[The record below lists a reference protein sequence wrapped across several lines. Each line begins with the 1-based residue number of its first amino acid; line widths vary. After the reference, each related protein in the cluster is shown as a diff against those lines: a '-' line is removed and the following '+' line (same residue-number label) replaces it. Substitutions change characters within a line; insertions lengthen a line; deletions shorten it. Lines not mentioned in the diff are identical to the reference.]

1 MSSTDFKMTTEKKI
15 LKKKILKKKIH
26 KKKILTINK
35 KKKEEE
41 EGGNGFWYYN
51 KFDYNFPEG
60 SKSTNNNPEKKM
72 MTEQQKQTEIS
83 RRVKNYW
90 LREKKNKLVCLI
102 GISQTKKEAHDE
114 ASIDDVGDMNHI
126 PTMISL
132 FRPNRFPEI
141 AHYGGIDPDHF
152 NPQVDIPDPL
162 RPSHIVHMRTSE
174 WADNNE
180 KKIKDKLFKLVRLS
194 LSVDVDNNVSGRI
207 HSNQLAIETPLK
219 KEFNRITIKWDKDIA
234 RRSCNKSIT
243 HFDVLDW
250 KSSVFSHLKYWKW
263 FCPSKWG
270 GRRESDIKHEEFAR
284 LYEGCVNENTKLC
297 FASGDPVLRRRGI
310 WLNPAEYADPYSSPC
325 RQVVQAD
332 KIYDEAT
339 FLGASCEFEG
349 DLLPHI
355 EIAHPL
361 EKTSKWSSLKWK
373 TVSNYNLIPQMC
385 ASLNISITVFKK
397 LYLLML
403 KDLKKRQFSFNHY
416 NTKSASLWAIFHN
429 KWTKKNTYEKIIYS
443 PSSQGLYLDD
453 AENDDLS
460 RSLTAYSRTKHLN
473 LTFKNEVAGKE
484 YEIDFTQLIVMS
496 MMIGSIGE
504 AHGILY
510 TYARDW
516 NSATTTEEKAR
527 ICDYKTNSKLYSH
540 LCVLK
545 SEDAFY

>member
-1 MSSTDFKMTTEKKI
+1 MTTEKKI
-15 LKKKILKKKIH
+15 LKKKILKV
-26 KKKILTINK
+26 K
-35 KKKEEE
+35 KKKENV
-41 EGGNGFWYYN
+41 NGFWYYN
-51 KFDYNFPEG
+51 KFDNIFPEG

-102 GISQTKKEAHDE
+102 GIGQTKKEAHDE

-126 PTMISL
+126 PTMIGL

-141 AHYGGIDPDHF
+141 FHYGGIDPDHF
-152 NPQVDIPDPL
+152 NPQVDVPDPL
-162 RPSHIVHMRTSE
+162 RPSKIVRRRTSE
-174 WADNNE
+174 WTDKNE
-180 KKIKDKLFKLVRLS
+180 KKIKKALFKLVRLS
-194 LSVDVDNNVSGRI
+194 LSVDYDNNVSGRI
-207 HSNQLAIETPLK
+207 HSNSISIKTPLK

-234 RRSCNKSIT
+234 RRPCNKSIT
-243 HFDVLDW
+243 QFDVLDW

-263 FCPSKWG
+263 FCPSMWG
-270 GRRESDIKHEEFAR
+270 GRRENDIKHEEFAR

-297 FASGDPVLRRRGI
+297 FASGDPFLRRRGK
-310 WLNPAEYADPYSSPC
+310 WFNPVEYADSYSSPC
-325 RQVVQAD
+325 RQVVQAGT
-332 KIYDEAT
+332 ICDEAT
-339 FLGASCEFEG
+339 FLGAMGEIEG

-373 TVSNYNLIPQMC
+373 TVSNYNLVPQMC

-403 KDLKKRQFSFNHY
+403 KDLKKRQFEITPYDRNK
-416 NTKSASLWAIFHN
+416 TQSLWAIFHN
-429 KWTKKNTYEKIIYS
+429 KWTKKNVYKKIIYR

-460 RSLTAYSRTKHLN
+460 RSLTMYSLKKHLN

-504 AHGILY
+504 CCGILY

-516 NSATTTEEKAR
+516 NSATTKEQKAR